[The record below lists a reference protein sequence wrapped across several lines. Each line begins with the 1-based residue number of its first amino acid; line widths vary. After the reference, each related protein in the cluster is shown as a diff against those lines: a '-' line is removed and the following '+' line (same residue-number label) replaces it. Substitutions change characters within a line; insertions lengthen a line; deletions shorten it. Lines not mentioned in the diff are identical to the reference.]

1 MKIAILILGIIGAIL
16 LVLSI
21 YSYMTQGKHFR
32 TFAYS
37 FMTAA
42 VALFGLVLIKNLRE
56 KFGTD
61 KNQKEESNL

>member
-16 LVLSI
+16 LMLSV
-21 YSYMTQGKHFR
+21 YSYMTQGKHFK

-37 FMTAA
+37 FMAAA

-61 KNQKEESNL
+61 KNRNEDSKH